1 MGRGFRFIFI
11 VGFVA
16 CSALLTG
23 CQPQVKEP
31 AAAKKA
37 VETPKVGDVPLPLD
51 KWEMAAVEKH
61 FGLRFKSVSFDGHAY
76 TFLVEFTKDLTP
88 EELKEV
94 QATFPFGSPNVRS
107 ASKVY
112 VRFLDKDNVQLE
124 KTSYLNALT
133 ELTGKKGEAFRLVT
147 SAPAK
152 GKEAVRAEIR
162 LPQEDKP
169 KDKEDQK

>member
-1 MGRGFRFIFI
+1 MVRGLRFA
-11 VGFVA
+11 VAFVA
-16 CSALLTG
+16 CCTVLTG
-23 CQPQVKEP
+23 CQRQVAEP
-31 AAAKKA
+31 ADTKKA
-37 VETPKVGDVPLPLD
+37 VETPKAGDVPLPLD
-51 KWEMAAVEKH
+51 KWEMAAVEKN
-61 FGLRFKSVSFDGHAY
+61 FGLKFKSLSFDGTAY

-88 EELKEV
+88 EELTEV
-94 QATFPFGSPNVRS
+94 QTAFPFGRPDVRS

-124 KTSYLNALT
+124 KSPYWTALT

-169 KDKEDQK
+169 KDKEDKK